1 MADKKTILEHG
12 TMWVEQEKKYRDEHG
27 PTDFYSTRKFE
38 KMLTSALDKKKRG
51 GFKITPWIMRTVTR
65 TGIADL

>member
-12 TMWVEQEKKYRDEHG
+12 TLWVEQEKKYRDEHG

-51 GFKITPWIMRTVTR
+51 GF
-65 TGIADL
+65 